1 MYTSCVS
8 VQGKVLLSN
17 TPGYYK
23 GPSRG
28 GHDSAGAHLR
38 SHQVSQESAKR
49 SPSTIDHSESRNGGC
64 VPALRLEELQQ
75 QAVHEELVGKQ
86 ATGLGDC

>member
-1 MYTSCVS
+1 MYASCVS
-8 VQGKVLLSN
+8 VQGNDYYPIHRAITKDLVAVG
-17 TPGYYK
+17 TIQPG
-23 GPSRG
+23 
-28 GHDSAGAHLR
+28 LIC

-49 SPSTIDHSESRNGGC
+49 RPFYYNDHSESRNGGC